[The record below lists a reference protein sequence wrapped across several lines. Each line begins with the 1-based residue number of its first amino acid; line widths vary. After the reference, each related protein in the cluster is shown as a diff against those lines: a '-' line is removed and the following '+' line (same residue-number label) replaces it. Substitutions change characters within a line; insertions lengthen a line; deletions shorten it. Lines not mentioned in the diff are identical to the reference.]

1 MRKPPL
7 RFATGGRT
15 REVALEL
22 AAGRPRKAGNH
33 IRAGPAPRQGAGA
46 PGARSSSGRSPRR
59 SWSTAQWRKHQG
71 GASGSARRWTVRT
84 RTRGK
89 RTGEHPTA
97 RGRRTGAIDTI
108 NGGRAPDSWRALHR
122 SVGPAPAAGAW
133 LQTAKPRK
141 PQTPVP
147 LSARALPAARSS
159 LPFGGPARVARGQA
173 QAGPDLP
180 SLTAEPGQVGH
191 QAREEKRPPGV
202 IKERIKGSLRVILRG
217 QPPRGRRGGFP
228 PGRASGA
235 WPPAPPV
242 ATGRPPAACKALP
255 PCA

>member
-1 MRKPPL
+1 MEER
-7 RFATGGRT
+7 
-15 REVALEL
+15 ALD
-22 AAGRPRKAGNH
+22 
-33 IRAGPAPRQGAGA
+33 
-46 PGARSSSGRSPRR
+46 
-59 SWSTAQWRKHQG
+59 
-71 GASGSARRWTVRT
+71 
-84 RTRGK
+84 GK
-89 RTGEHPTA
+89 RTGQHPTA

-147 LSARALPAARSS
+147 LSARARALPAARSS

-202 IKERIKGSLRVILRG
+202 IKERIKGSLRVIKGSAPARAARRFSSRSRLRRMAAG
-217 QPPRGRRGGFP
+217 SAGGH
-228 PGRASGA
+228 GAASGRLQGA
-235 WPPAPPV
+235 APLRV
-242 ATGRPPAACKALP
+242 AQGAAACNYSLP
-255 PCA
+255 DNCTPWDLNATADSVSGKPLRYDGNPVKETPCFSEGKQRDR